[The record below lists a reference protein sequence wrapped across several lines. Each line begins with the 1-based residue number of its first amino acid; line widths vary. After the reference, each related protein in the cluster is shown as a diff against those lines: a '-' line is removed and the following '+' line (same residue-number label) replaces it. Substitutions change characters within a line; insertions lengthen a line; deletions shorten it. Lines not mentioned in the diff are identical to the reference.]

1 MADLGPKPKSF
12 NFWHQTHSHT
22 QPCFF
27 FVYIFLYK
35 ARLFTCSSPVLTA
48 QPHAPHYMSGADML
62 HCGSG
67 RMTFASQ
74 RRVRTPRFQAVPLPP
89 PLGLSLLLSQPEESK
104 DSKVPGSPSPPTSG
118 AFSTSRRSYMD
129 IAPGTSH
136 SPLTV
141 KYSSV
146 PSPAF
151 PCFLSH
157 DSGPLIQSGEFN
169 YSDRLT
175 KGTQM
180 QEEKKTQG

>member
-22 QPCFF
+22 PPCFF

-74 RRVRTPRFQAVPLPP
+74 RRVRTLRFQEVPLPA
-89 PLGLSLLLSQPEESK
+89 PLGLSLLLSSCH
-104 DSKVPGSPSPPTSG
+104 
-118 AFSTSRRSYMD
+118 RSYMD

-136 SPLTV
+136 RPLTV

-151 PCFLSH
+151 PCFLSY